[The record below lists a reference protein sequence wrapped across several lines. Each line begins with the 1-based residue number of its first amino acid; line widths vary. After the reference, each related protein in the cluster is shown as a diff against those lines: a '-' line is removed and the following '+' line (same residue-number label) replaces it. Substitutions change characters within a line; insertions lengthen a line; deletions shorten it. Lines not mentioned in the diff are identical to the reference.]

1 MVVDVE
7 YGYLNARIRG
17 MKSRL
22 LPESIIENLILKPD
36 VEAIITEL
44 EKTSYKEEIEKA
56 SVQFSGVTCI
66 ETALRK
72 DLTQAFRKIM
82 HHIRG
87 EDAEKYV
94 RIILNRWD
102 VQNIKTILRGKNIHA
117 TPSEIFE
124 CLVPAGDL
132 DDSTHMELVKQP
144 DVKAV
149 IDLLATWGIEYA
161 RPLTRS
167 FQEYNENHDLSTL
180 EYALDK
186 FYFENALELLKG
198 ESYNE
203 QLVREM
209 IETEIDVT
217 NLKSVF
223 KIILDRTET
232 VEAERYF
239 IRGGMALNMEKL
251 LSMVRTG
258 TLDGAIKHLG
268 TTPYDFLAKLPDD
281 AFMAEKISVFEKAI
295 DNYLIRKGVS
305 QFLGDPLSIAIMVG
319 YFWAKY
325 CETVNLRIIARLK
338 TVEVTEKELRENL
351 IYV

>member
-1 MVVDVE
+1 ME

-36 VEAIITEL
+36 IEAVIAEL
-44 EKTSYKEEIEKA
+44 ENTTYKEELEKA

-66 ETALRK
+66 ETALRR
-72 DLTQAFRKIM
+72 DLTRSFRKIL
-82 HHIRG
+82 HLIKG

-102 VQNIKTILRGKNIHA
+102 VQNIKTILRGKNIHI

-132 DDSTHMELVKQP
+132 DDTTHMELVKQP
-144 DVKAV
+144 DVKTV
-149 IDLLATWGIEYA
+149 IDLLATLGIEYA

-167 FQEYNENHDLSTL
+167 FQEYNENRDLSTL

-186 FYFENALELLKG
+186 FYFENALEIVKG

-203 QLVREM
+203 KLVREM
-209 IETEIDVT
+209 IATEIDGT

-223 KIILDRTET
+223 KIIIDRTET
-232 VEAERYF
+232 EDVERYF
-239 IRGGMALNMEKL
+239 IEGGRALKMEKL

-258 TLDGAIKHLG
+258 TLDGAIKLLG
-268 TTPYDFLAKLPDD
+268 TTPYDFLANIPDE

-319 YFWAKY
+319 YFRGCSGRWGYGRRAAPFRS
-325 CETVNLRIIARLK
+325 CREARSPC
-338 TVEVTEKELRENL
+338 R
-351 IYV
+351 